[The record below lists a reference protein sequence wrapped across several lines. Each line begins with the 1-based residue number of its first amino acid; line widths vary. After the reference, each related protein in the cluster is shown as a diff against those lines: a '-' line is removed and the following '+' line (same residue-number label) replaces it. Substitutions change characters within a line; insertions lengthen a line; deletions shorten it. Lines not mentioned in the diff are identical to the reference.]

1 MDSDEKHHC
10 PLQTHI
16 LWRHEMMNHSQQLFI
31 TMRDIVLQSFN
42 TANHTVGRLC
52 DLTNHTV
59 GTYEELANE
68 LTHRQFFDE
77 NKKPYTGARLRLTV
91 HRWNKKNEDE
101 DFRQA
106 YYPKELVSKDDG
118 LGYKQMHFQS
128 PTKVVEDEPVETDW
142 ETVKKHFTDHEIK
155 YFGWSETNLN
165 LNR

>member
-1 MDSDEKHHC
+1 MK
-10 PLQTHI
+10 
-16 LWRHEMMNHSQQLFI
+16 NHSQQLFI
-31 TMRDIVLQSFN
+31 TMRDIALQSFN
-42 TANHTVGRLC
+42 TA
-52 DLTNHTV
+52 NHTV

-106 YYPKELVSKDDG
+106 YYPKELISKDDG
-118 LGYKQMHFQS
+118 LGYKQMHFQK

-142 ETVKKHFTDHEIK
+142 ETVKKHFTNHEIK

>member
-1 MDSDEKHHC
+1 
-10 PLQTHI
+10 
-16 LWRHEMMNHSQQLFI
+16 MMNHSQQLFI

-42 TANHTVGRLC
+42 TA
-52 DLTNHTV
+52 NHTV

-118 LGYKQMHFQS
+118 LGYKQMHFQT
-128 PTKVVEDEPVETDW
+128 PTNVVEDEPDVPLKSDEELDRFQW
-142 ETVKKHFTDHEIK
+142 AIIRVMEERNLALK
-155 YFGWSETNLN
+155 YSGSSETNLDLN
-165 LNR
+165 L